1 MMSDMTKVF
10 LDYTQKALDDAYD
23 QAVYAANRDQILAR
37 LISTSEIVRERIGEP
52 QVLAY
57 GDAPIE
63 KLHLY
68 RAKRPGPAPVN
79 VFIHGGAWRSGSA
92 LGYAFGAETFVNA
105 GAHYIAVDFHNVLET
120 KGDLMPMAGQVK
132 RAIAWVFKHA
142 RELGADQH
150 RVFVSGTSS
159 GAHLAGCAA
168 TTDWQREFGIPLD
181 AVKGYTLCSGMYDL
195 RGPRLSKRSAYVDF
209 TDEVEQALSPQR
221 HLERIVA
228 PITLVYGSLE
238 TPEFQRQA
246 RDFATALEQAEKPFR
261 LIRAEGYNHF
271 EIAETLGNPYG
282 PLGRAVLE
290 QMGLARQ

>member
-1 MMSDMTKVF
+1 MTKVF
-10 LDYTQKALDDAYD
+10 LDYTQKELDDAYD
-23 QAVYAANRDQILAR
+23 QAVYAANREQLLAR
-37 LISTSEIVRERIGEP
+37 LAATSELVRKRIGEP
-52 QVLAY
+52 EILAY
-57 GDAPIE
+57 GAAAIE

-68 RAKRPGPAPVN
+68 RARKPGPAPVN
-79 VFIHGGAWRSGSA
+79 VFIHGGAWRAGSA
-92 LGYAFGAETFVNA
+92 SAYAFPAEMFVHA
-105 GAHYIAVDFHNVLET
+105 GADFVAVDFYNVLET
-120 KGDLMPMAGQVK
+120 KGDLLPMSDQVK

-142 RELGADQH
+142 KDIGADQH

-168 TTDWQREFGIPLD
+168 TTNWQKDFGIPLD
-181 AVKGYTLCSGMYDL
+181 AIKGYTLCSGMYDL
-195 RGPRLSKRSAYVDF
+195 RGPRLSKRSAYVSF

-221 HLERIVA
+221 HIERIVA

-246 RDFATALEQAEKPFR
+246 RDFATALEQAEKPFQ

-271 EIAETLGNPYG
+271 EIAETLATPYG

-290 QMGLARQ
+290 QMRLSGL